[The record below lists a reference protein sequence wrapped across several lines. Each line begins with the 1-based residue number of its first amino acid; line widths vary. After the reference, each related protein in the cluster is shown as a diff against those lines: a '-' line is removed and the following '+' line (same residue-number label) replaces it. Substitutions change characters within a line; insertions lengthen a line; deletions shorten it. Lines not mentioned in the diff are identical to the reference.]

1 MRREGRGVRRN
12 GNGVA
17 LSGCGRGFGFSRLTP
32 HPSRLTAA
40 AAAAAVLLAL
50 APSAAAQPVFAL
62 MYKQQFGYTPSCNAC
77 HKDGGGTA
85 VNAYGDAFKAAGKTL
100 AAFKTIEKQDSD
112 GDGFANGEEAVA
124 KTNPGFKGS
133 TPKAPGDWLDA
144 LSLIPKEVQA
154 RFPSV
159 KTWLP
164 KDALL
169 TDADVARAA
178 ALGARLS
185 KADDNTI
192 YIPLADQ
199 RPSGTALIFAA
210 EYQGKPFY
218 LLLTTDRAL
227 NIASVEP
234 MNTRQVPDAAK
245 SAVYARFKG
254 VAVDKLPAATGSD
267 IDGVITAAVKKAG
280 TLLYVRL
287 KSA

>member
-1 MRREGRGVRRN
+1 MTPSNSSSFRRKPEFSAFAGRCWIPAFAGMTLWMV
-12 GNGVA
+12 
-17 LSGCGRGFGFSRLTP
+17 C
-32 HPSRLTAA
+32 AA
-40 AAAAAVLLAL
+40 AD
-50 APSAAAQPVFAL
+50 AQPVFAL
-62 MYKQQFGYTPSCNAC
+62 MYKQQFGYAPSCNAC

-85 VNAYGDAFKAAGKTL
+85 VNAYGDAFKKAGASL
-100 AAFKTIEKQDSD
+100 AAFKAIDRQDAD
-112 GDGFANGEEAVA
+112 GDGVANGDEATA
-124 KTNPGFKGS
+124 KANPGFKGS
-133 TPKAPGDWLDA
+133 TPGAPGDWLDA

-154 RFPSV
+154 RFPGV

-199 RPSGTALIFAA
+199 RPAGTALIVAA

-227 NIASVEP
+227 NVASVEP
-234 MNTRQVPDAAK
+234 MNIRRVPAAAK
-245 SAVYARFKG
+245 SAVYASFKG
-254 VAVDKLPAATGSD
+254 VAVDKLPTATGSD
-267 IDGVITAAVKKAG
+267 LDDVITAAVKKAG

-287 KSA
+287 KNA

>member
-1 MRREGRGVRRN
+1 MRK
-12 GNGVA
+12 
-17 LSGCGRGFGFSRLTP
+17 LTDGK
-32 HPSRLTAA
+32 RFVTGI
-40 AAAAAVLLAL
+40 AL
-50 APSAAAQPVFAL
+50 AMACATAQAQPVFAL
-62 MYKQQFGYTPSCNAC
+62 MYKQQFGYAPSCNAC
-77 HKDGGGTA
+77 HRDGGGTA
-85 VNAYGDAFKAAGKTL
+85 LNAYGEAFKGAGKSL
-100 AAFKTIEKQDSD
+100 AAFKTIDQQDAD
-112 GDGFANGEEAVA
+112 GDGFANGDEAVA
-124 KTNPGFKGS
+124 KANPGFKAS

-154 RFPSV
+154 RFPGV

-178 ALGARLS
+178 TLGAVLS

-218 LLLTTDRAL
+218 LLLITDRQL
-227 NIASVEP
+227 TVASVEP
-234 MNTRQVPDAAK
+234 MNTRQVPEAEK
-245 SAVYARFKG
+245 SKVYAKFKG

-267 IDGVITAAVKKAG
+267 LDAVITAAVKKAG

-287 KSA
+287 KNA

>member
-1 MRREGRGVRRN
+1 MTPFHSSSFRRRPESSAFAGRRWIPAFAGMTV
-12 GNGVA
+12 
-17 LSGCGRGFGFSRLTP
+17 LMWS
-32 HPSRLTAA
+32 AA
-40 AAAAAVLLAL
+40 AQ
-50 APSAAAQPVFAL
+50 AQPVFAL
-62 MYKQQFGYTPSCNAC
+62 MYKQQFGYSPSCNAC
-77 HKDGGGTA
+77 HRDGGGTA
-85 VNAYGDAFKAAGKTL
+85 LNAYGEAFKGAGKSL
-100 AAFKTIEKQDSD
+100 AAFKSIAPQDSD
-112 GDGFANGEEAVA
+112 GDGIANGDEAVA
-124 KTNPGFKGS
+124 KANPGFKGS
-133 TPKAPGDWLDA
+133 TPKASGDWLDA

-154 RFPSV
+154 RFPGV

-178 ALGARLS
+178 TLGASLS

-227 NIASVEP
+227 TVASVEA
-234 MNTRQVPDAAK
+234 MNTRQVPEAAK

-254 VAVDKLPAATGSD
+254 VAVDKLPAASGSD
-267 IDGVITAAVKKAG
+267 LDAVITAAVKKAG

-287 KSA
+287 KNA

>member
-1 MRREGRGVRRN
+1 MTHSKPSSFPRRRESRSAVLRLRRPWIPAFA
-12 GNGVA
+12 GMTLLMV
-17 LSGCGRGFGFSRLTP
+17 C
-32 HPSRLTAA
+32 AA
-40 AAAAAVLLAL
+40 AQ
-50 APSAAAQPVFAL
+50 AQPVFAL
-62 MYKQQFGYTPSCNAC
+62 MYKQQFGYAPSCNAC

-85 VNAYGDAFKAAGKTL
+85 LNPYGEAFKKAGKDL
-100 AAFKTIEKQDSD
+100 AAFKAIDKQDAD
-112 GDGFANGEEAVA
+112 GDGFANADEAIA
-124 KTNPGFKGS
+124 KANPGVKTS

-154 RFPSV
+154 RFPGV

-169 TDADVARAA
+169 SDADVARAA
-178 ALGARLS
+178 TLGATLS

-227 NIASVEP
+227 TVASVEP

-245 SAVYARFKG
+245 SKVYATFKG
-254 VAVDKLPAATGSD
+254 VPVDKLPAATGSD
-267 IDGVITAAVKKAG
+267 LDAVITAAVKKAG
-280 TLLYVRL
+280 TLLFVRL
-287 KSA
+287 KNA